1 METELQESE
10 ISLND
15 SGKKFKIGYSDS
27 KIGNKTVI
35 FLHGFG
41 SFIHTFDTLLP
52 YLPANWRFLR
62 LCLPPDGAYTIEEQ
76 SDILKNFIL
85 QKNLDSIILA
95 GHSSGASVAVL
106 AAADTKIASRID
118 KLVLKTPLIAAKKIP
133 DFIKNIAVY
142 NENNPLIRYASEDVF
157 TYIFLKKAFFDERKI
172 TSTMIRSNA
181 DILKNAGEKEHLISF
196 ARNLDM
202 ASLRKVKNKL
212 TGIKIPTLI
221 LWGAEDE
228 LFDIEDAYCCK
239 EAIHSSE
246 LKIIPH
252 CGHLLHEELP
262 AETAAEITGFI
273 TSKAAFEPEKK
284 KILFSGHKKQY
295 DSLPMRH
302 KMKLRK
308 MVENWGIG
316 TLTILI
322 FMKLIQFLRFCGLR
336 ANENGWRKAS
346 GIFLQKEQSKFI
358 LGSFYL
364 KYYREYQ
371 SVPFDLESAKAMFIH
386 RISEFL
392 RSKSMLHWSIEPK
405 LFSLHRKRLNFN
417 DIVEAEFATDGTL
430 LKIVPYFDRT
440 RKSFQALSQ
449 EHISGVLNEF
459 IQYYNK
465 LVHKKVNNIPRRM
478 SRHLK
483 TWIFKVRKLSFTGR
497 FDMLELIE
505 RLMTASFINFEHLA
519 NNDLRKRLSTPNLKV
534 YHHPGWGLL
543 NMVVRFS
550 NDFASADLWVQYHH
564 VPVDGMPMQE
574 ILEELKKKWGTTQ
587 VLQYPALTSHEA
599 RPEVIYCGNSLFR
612 GRFFADFSQILA
624 LRRQLNEKYSSEM
637 SGPATLASM
646 LMWGLCRHEFFRDAK
661 ILFPVDIAKGVK
673 FANERELGLLFMR
686 PDRFFNPSDELNGFL
701 KYEKEFNM
709 RLSRT
714 RTCRSESYEMMEL
727 YSMVH
732 PIFYCFA
739 KNLMP
744 KATSE
749 YLGTVGLSMMRNAE
763 MFLAPFSDLQKRGF
777 MAIGNLSVPT
787 IDGGKAGA
795 VSICGS
801 RKEIKAYIEALS
813 DMTQNY
819 NKYINM

>member
-1 METELQESE
+1 
-10 ISLND
+10 
-15 SGKKFKIGYSDS
+15 
-27 KIGNKTVI
+27 
-35 FLHGFG
+35 
-41 SFIHTFDTLLP
+41 
-52 YLPANWRFLR
+52 
-62 LCLPPDGAYTIEEQ
+62 
-76 SDILKNFIL
+76 
-85 QKNLDSIILA
+85 
-95 GHSSGASVAVL
+95 
-106 AAADTKIASRID
+106 
-118 KLVLKTPLIAAKKIP
+118 
-133 DFIKNIAVY
+133 
-142 NENNPLIRYASEDVF
+142 
-157 TYIFLKKAFFDERKI
+157 
-172 TSTMIRSNA
+172 
-181 DILKNAGEKEHLISF
+181 
-196 ARNLDM
+196 
-202 ASLRKVKNKL
+202 
-212 TGIKIPTLI
+212 
-221 LWGAEDE
+221 
-228 LFDIEDAYCCK
+228 
-239 EAIHSSE
+239 
-246 LKIIPH
+246 
-252 CGHLLHEELP
+252 
-262 AETAAEITGFI
+262 
-273 TSKAAFEPEKK
+273 
-284 KILFSGHKKQY
+284 
-295 DSLPMRH
+295 
-302 KMKLRK
+302 
-308 MVENWGIG
+308 
-316 TLTILI
+316 
-322 FMKLIQFLRFCGLR
+322 
-336 ANENGWRKAS
+336 
-346 GIFLQKEQSKFI
+346 
-358 LGSFYL
+358 
-364 KYYREYQ
+364 
-371 SVPFDLESAKAMFIH
+371 MFIH

-392 RSKSMLHWSIEPK
+392 CSKSMLHWSIEPK